1 MMQSDRF
8 ELLSAYIDDEV
19 TASERQQVEQWLSQD
34 AEFQR
39 LYRRLTGLNQGF
51 AAIAEP
57 EPISAAQAA
66 AITDGVF
73 AKTQPVRPWKLW
85 AVGAGAIAAGM
96 VTALSSLVTG
106 DGGMQYSPA
115 AIKGGSAPTI
125 AMTSPAIP
133 SASVSSDVVMISLN
147 DSLMAPGDGTA
158 SPTP

>member
-8 ELLSAYIDDEV
+8 ELLSAYIDNEV
-19 TASERQQVEQWLSQD
+19 TASERQQVEQWLGQD

-66 AITDGVF
+66 AIADGVF
-73 AKTQPVRPWKLW
+73 AKTQPARPWKIW

-96 VTALSSLVTG
+96 VTALSSLMTG

-115 AIKGGSAPTI
+115 AIKGGATPTI
-125 AMTSPAIP
+125 ALTSPAIP
-133 SASVSSDVVMISLN
+133 DASIPSDVVMISLN
-147 DSLMAPGDGTA
+147 DSLIAPEDSAAT
-158 SPTP
+158 PTP